1 MIVKHTRVWLL
12 VAILTLLGLL
22 GGYWIYRFVF
32 LTANRTAWVMKFIR
46 NPDQYTGWT
55 QKALNRCNNAPF
67 ISPTDGFIGFL
78 WEDSFRPF
86 HRHQGVD
93 IFGGGLPGITP
104 VYSVTD
110 GYLNREVT
118 WKSSLI
124 IRVPS
129 DPLQPGRQIWVY
141 YTHLAD
147 PEGTSTILSTFPP
160 GTSDIPIRQGDLL
173 GYQGNYSGNPGN
185 PVGVHLHISVLKDDG
200 QGHYL
205 NELKIKNTLDPS
217 GYFGLS
223 LNAIDQPS
231 MPVSC
236 P

>member
-1 MIVKHTRVWLL
+1 MQ
-12 VAILTLLGLL
+12 
-22 GGYWIYRFVF
+22 
-32 LTANRTAWVMKFIR
+32 FIR
-46 NPDQYTGWT
+46 NPDQYSSWT
-55 QKALNRCNNAPF
+55 QKALTRCNNAPF

-93 IFGGGLPGITP
+93 IFGGSSPGITP
-104 VYSVTD
+104 VYAVAD
-110 GYLNREVT
+110 GYLTREVT
-118 WKSSLI
+118 WKSSLT

-147 PEGTSTILSTFPP
+147 PEGKSTILSKFSP
-160 GTSDIPIRQGDLL
+160 GISDIPIRQGDLL
-173 GYQGNYSGNPGN
+173 GYQGNYSGDPGN
-185 PVGVHLHISVLKDDG
+185 PVGVHLHISILKDDG
-200 QGHYL
+200 HGHYL

-217 GYFGLS
+217 RYFGLP
-223 LNAIDQPS
+223 LNALHHPS
-231 MPVSC
+231 VPVTC